1 MIRKGVLLALTALVL
16 AASPT
21 AVAGEVKDVELE
33 VRGMT

>member
-16 AASPT
+16 VAPPT

>member
-1 MIRKGVLLALTALVL
+1 MIRKGVWLALTALIL
-16 AASPT
+16 AAPPI